1 MDYNEILAQ
10 LITVELI
17 FESQRKRSVGSN
29 EQCVNV
35 TILSDDIVEDDEVF
49 YAVLSTDDPVVMLYP
64 NVTEITIINND
75 CKSYHV
81 CVTYFNLYKNTTDAN
96 VHVHVNA

>member
-17 FESQRKRSVGSN
+17 FESRRKRSVGSN

-75 CKSYHV
+75 CKSSHLLYV
-81 CVTYFNLYKNTTDAN
+81 CVTYFKCCNYIKAQ
-96 VHVHVNA
+96 